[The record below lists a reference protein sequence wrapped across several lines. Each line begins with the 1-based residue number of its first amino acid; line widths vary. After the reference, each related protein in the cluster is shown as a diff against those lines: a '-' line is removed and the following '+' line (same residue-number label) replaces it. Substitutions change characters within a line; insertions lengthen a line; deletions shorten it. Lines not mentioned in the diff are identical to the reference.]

1 MTCYLYNISADSRQL
16 VKVDNSTPYTEART
30 AVKPTAPLDII
41 TPTFIFDYS
50 AAALAC
56 NYLYCYEFGRF
67 YFVKNI
73 AVDTAG
79 RINISCEID
88 VLQTYAQQ
96 IKNST
101 ATILRSE
108 SIGAP
113 TKYIDNKLPVYPS
126 KKNVTSIVM
135 EQVNVPLNSQLS
147 TADGDNY
154 LLTVVGGS
162 PTFD

>member
-16 VKVDNSTPYTEART
+16 VKVDNSTPYTEAHT

-56 NYLYCYEFGRF
+56 NYLYCVEFGRF

-79 RINISCEID
+79 RINITCAID
-88 VLQTYAQQ
+88 VLQTYSVA
-96 IKNST
+96 IKNCRATVIRT
-101 ATILRSE
+101 AT
-108 SIGAP
+108 GGKP
-113 TKYIDNKLPVYPS
+113 TMYVDSKFPVYPS
-126 KKNVTSIVM
+126 KKVVTSTTSA
-135 EQVNVPLNSQLS
+135 ETSGSLN
-147 TADGDNY
+147 ADGGYCYVLN
-154 LLTVVGGS
+154 TIGGTS
-162 PTFD
+162 NNP

>member
-30 AVKPTAPLDII
+30 TVKPTASLDII

-56 NYLYCYEFGRF
+56 NYLYCVDFGRF

-79 RINISCEID
+79 RINITCAID
-88 VLQTYAQQ
+88 VLQTYSAA
-96 IKNST
+96 IKNCRATVIRT
-101 ATILRSE
+101 AT
-108 SIGAP
+108 GGKP
-113 TKYIDNKLPVYPS
+113 TMYVDNKFPVYPS
-126 KKNVTSIVM
+126 KKVVTSTTST
-135 EQVNVPLNSQLS
+135 ETSGSLN
-147 TADGDNY
+147 ADGGYCYVLN
-154 LLTVVGGS
+154 TIGGTANS
-162 PTFD
+162 

>member
-16 VKVDNSTPYTEART
+16 VKVDNSTPYTEAHT

-56 NYLYCYEFGRF
+56 NYLYCSEFGRY

-79 RINISCEID
+79 RINISCAID
-88 VLQTYAQQ
+88 VLQTYSAA
-96 IKNST
+96 IKNCRATVTRT
-101 ATILRSE
+101 ATS
-108 SIGAP
+108 GAP
-113 TKYIDNKLPVYPS
+113 TMYSDSKFPVYPT
-126 KKNVTSIVM
+126 KKVVTSITSA
-135 EQVNVPLNSQLS
+135 ETSGSLD
-147 TADGDNY
+147 ADGGYCYVLN
-154 LLTVVGGS
+154 TIGGTTNN
-162 PTFD
+162 P